1 MAPRA
6 IIFDLDGT
14 IWDSEPWFARL
25 LGAQGGPGASEYER
39 LLRSGTSI
47 VKLIAR
53 RAAFVRI
60 ATASISSLNLYPE
73 IRKVL
78 ALLSEKN
85 VGLGVFT
92 SLPGWIVEPIL
103 SGLGIDSHF
112 RAVIHAG
119 NCRQRKPH
127 PMGIFNALGALG
139 VQVGPT
145 VYYVGDREV
154 DSRTARNAGISFA
167 WASYGYGRTA
177 PQFVTAKIDEPKQI
191 LTI

>member
-92 SLPGWIVEPIL
+92 SLPGWIVEPIV

-112 RAVIHAG
+112 KAVIHAG
-119 NCRQRKPH
+119 NCHQRKPH
-127 PMGIFNALGALG
+127 PMGIFNAIGALG
-139 VQVGPT
+139 VQAGPT

-167 WASYGYGRTA
+167 WASYGYGSTA
-177 PQFVTAKIDEPKQI
+177 PQFVTAKIDEPMQI